1 MNNDKLKIDGKTVD
15 EVGRM
20 LDEAFKHSGKV
31 LSRPDKQSPVPPEPI
46 RWFVFAYV
54 VSLAACIPTRETHW
68 IQCVGY
74 FIACFIGLV
83 GVYRVRLMRM
93 WPIFDDVNRIRVV
106 RLHKQFNAK
115 D

>member
-1 MNNDKLKIDGKTVD
+1 MNNEKLNIDGKTVD

-20 LDEAFKHSGKV
+20 LDEAFKHSRKV
-31 LSRPDKQSPVPPEPI
+31 LSRSDKQSPVPPEPI

-54 VSLAACIPTRETHW
+54 VSLAACIPTPETHW

-83 GVYRVRLMRM
+83 GVYRVRVMRM
-93 WPIFDDVNRIRVV
+93 LPITDDVSHIRVV
-106 RLHKQFNAK
+106 RLHRQFNAK